1 MYALYS
7 KSFTKKA
14 VDLNKKEFDDGSK
27 MAHKLTMKTKT
38 SDKVEFESNVSDKP
52 DGDVKFTVPIDSSFK
67 VGLKATA
74 TKDSEMDTEFKL
86 DSNTT
91 IKATLKNGSGMDT
104 AVLTGGVDY
113 ATEAFSVEGSF
124 GIYDGACVAKCN
136 KDLKVDTV
144 TLGTMGN
151 TGASAAF
158 AFDCPGAE
166 CVKVGLQ
173 PGFSLFETYKK
184 EGDKNVKDKID
195 AVLNLNYSAA
205 LEAKDYQIAVTG
217 GFANLNKTATFA
229 GVGLKGW
236 FKYSDSLQC
245 AVEAD
250 MAGAAKMQKSMYQKA
265 GKGDGS
271 TSLKLGLD
279 YKLADKTN
287 FKGKLTM
294 VKAAD
299 AKSAG
304 APVVD
309 LALKTALEGK
319 STATT
324 FVNFGGDKPKF
335 GFTVTIDG

>member
-14 VDLNKKEFDDGSK
+14 VDLNKKEFDDGSA
-27 MAHKLTMKTKT
+27 MQHKLTMKTKT

-74 TKDSEMDTEFKL
+74 TKDTEMDTEFKM

-91 IKATLKNGSGMDT
+91 IKATLKNGSSMGT
-104 AVLTGGVDY
+104 AILTGGIDY
-113 ATEAFSVEGSF
+113 VTEAFSVETSF
-124 GIYDGACVAKCN
+124 GVLDGPCLAKCSKTLGV
-136 KDLKVDTV
+136 KDVKF
-144 TLGTMGN
+144 GTMGN

-166 CVKVGLQ
+166 FIKVGLQ
-173 PGFSLFETYKK
+173 PGLCMVDKYKK
-184 EGDKNVKDKID
+184 EGDSNVADGM
-195 AVLNLNYSAA
+195 AVALNINYSAA
-205 LEAKDYQIAVTG
+205 LEAKDYQLAVTG
-217 GFANLNKTATFA
+217 GFADVNTSAVFA

-236 FKYSDSLQC
+236 FKYSDVLQC

-250 MAGAAKMQKSMYQKA
+250 MGGAKKMGKSMYSVA
-265 GKGDGS
+265 DKGDRK
-271 TSLKLGLD
+271 TTIKLGLD
-279 YKLADKTN
+279 YKVADKTN

-294 VKAAD
+294 SKAAEG
-299 AKSAG
+299 KPT

-309 LALKTALEGK
+309 IALKTALEGK

-324 FVNFGGDKPKF
+324 FVNFGGEKPKF
-335 GFTVTIDG
+335 GFTVTIEG